1 MVLKYHHLLILANK
15 QQLWSK
21 IIGSKDHKIA
31 KWVSMLFTEQKKK
44 TVKKNIN
51 KEQEQKGSKN
61 DKAGCFPPEF
71 EFML

>member
-1 MVLKYHHLLILANK
+1 MSVNVVYR
-15 QQLWSK
+15 
-21 IIGSKDHKIA
+21 
-31 KWVSMLFTEQKKK
+31 TEKK

-51 KEQEQKGSKN
+51 KEQEQKGTKN